1 MLVRGGEQRSA
12 HYTVRY
18 GGEKGCG
25 RSASVH
31 HITPARSRRAAAGC
45 ALFCAQRALPLDRAG
60 GVWLHSPAVDL
71 ADYEQLNPARV
82 VEHDGQRVVYLTPNR
97 QALWRVESLFSKE
110 PDTIEWIASFAPE
123 DVLADIGANVGMY
136 TIWAAK
142 TRGTRVFAF
151 EPEAQNYAL
160 LNRNIHANG
169 LDRLVRAW
177 CVALSDASGFDALY
191 LSDLAV
197 GGSCH
202 SYGAALDFNNAPR
215 TAPFAQGA
223 VAVTLD
229 EMVARGAMSVPQHVK
244 IDVDG
249 LEHKVMAGA
258 RQTLAHES
266 VRSVLVE
273 VNTNLDEH
281 WDLVDLMVGLGFDY
295 SQEQV
300 ARAQRTEGTF
310 KGVGNYVFRR

>member
-1 MLVRGGEQRSA
+1 LE
-12 HYTVRY
+12 Y
-18 GGEKGCG
+18 EK
-25 RSASVH
+25 
-31 HITPARSRRAAAGC
+31 
-45 ALFCAQRALPLDRAG
+45 LDPR
-60 GVWLHSPAVDL
+60 
-71 ADYEQLNPARV
+71 RV
-82 VEHDGQRVVYLTPNR
+82 VEHEGQRVVFLTPNA
-97 QALWRVESLFSKE
+97 QALWRVDTLFTKE
-110 PDTIEWIASFAPE
+110 PDTIEWIASFAPD

-142 TRGTRVFAF
+142 TRGARVFAF

-169 LDRLVRAW
+169 LDRLVRAY

-191 LSDLAV
+191 LSEFGV

-202 SYGAALDFNNAPR
+202 SYGAALDFNNEPR
-215 TAPFAQGA
+215 VAPFVQGS

-229 EMVARGAMSVPQHVK
+229 EMVARGAVPVPQHIK

-258 RQTLAHES
+258 RQTLASEV

-273 VNTNLDEH
+273 INTNLDAH
-281 WDLVDLMVGLGFDY
+281 WELVDLMLGLGFDY

-300 ARAQRTEGTF
+300 ARAQRSEGTF